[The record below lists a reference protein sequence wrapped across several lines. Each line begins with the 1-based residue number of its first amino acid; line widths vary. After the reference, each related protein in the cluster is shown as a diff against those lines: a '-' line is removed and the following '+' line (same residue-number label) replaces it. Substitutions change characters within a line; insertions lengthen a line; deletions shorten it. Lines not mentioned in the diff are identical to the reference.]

1 MACITPDKAA
11 LEIAYKRLG
20 ITLSYSDAMSNPTY
34 KKLIEARARAH
45 MRQRDRF
52 DLKKLQ
58 ANDND

>member
-1 MACITPDKAA
+1 MARINPDKAA

-20 ITLSYSDAMSNPTY
+20 ITLSYSDAMKNPTY

-45 MRQRDRF
+45 VRQRDRF